1 MQTDLTS
8 PIIKKL
14 MGLIGRLAKKNDYE
28 LVLDKQ
34 AAPYV
39 RPDLDLT
46 EQVVQLY
53 NSGDSGEASAEEPK
67 PGGG

>member
-14 MGLIGRLAKKNDYE
+14 MGLIGRLAKKNSYDV
-28 LVLDKQ
+28 VLDKQ

-46 EQVVQLY
+46 EQVVQMY
-53 NSGDSGEASAEEPK
+53 NSGDSGEPAAEEQHPNAH
-67 PGGG
+67 